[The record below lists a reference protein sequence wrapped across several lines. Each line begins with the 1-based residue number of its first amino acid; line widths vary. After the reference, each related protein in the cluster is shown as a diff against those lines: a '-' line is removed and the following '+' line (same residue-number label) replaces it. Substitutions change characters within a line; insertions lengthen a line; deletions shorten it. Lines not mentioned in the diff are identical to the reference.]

1 MRRMVFFISVALNV
15 IFVCLACAFAYHKRD
30 NIAAKLEALYPG
42 GANLQ
47 KRLWPNLIKAS

>member
-30 NIAAKLEALYPG
+30 NIAAKLETLYPG

-47 KRLWPNLIKAS
+47 KRLWPNLIKAC